1 MDGSN
6 PLWPATVFVFIL
18 SLFEGIVYM
27 KRFAALFAAF
37 CIACSV
43 LAVPAAAVGYDPST
57 VYSVQAESAYVV
69 NTDTNIII
77 YEKASGQPV
86 KAGGLTKLMSIA
98 LILTNYGDALDTTT
112 VTQPQAI
119 SDYVYGTTHA
129 DIRIGE
135 TLTLRQ
141 AMYAMMLP
149 NANEAAMT
157 TAYCLS
163 GNDLTGW
170 VSQMNSLSQRIGTT
184 GSTWTDACGIDGGNT
199 TTARDMYL
207 ILRYLMGFD
216 AFVEI
221 AGTYTYEMPVNTHH
235 ASGYSILSTNKML
248 NKSADGGRY
257 YRSAVQG
264 GKTDVSGIVE
274 SKGVV
279 TQSFVSWATQNGETY
294 IFCVM
299 NSPAAADVSGGS
311 NLRPALYE
319 TAQLLDWVYA
329 SFAIQPALDTDEPLC
344 EVKVKYSLGVDTLK
358 LYPADSMM
366 TILPSTSDS
375 TVTQKV
381 FNLPEAVYA
390 PVQKGDVVG
399 SVTLLL
405 AGEEIGRVDL
415 LAGQDVERNGI
426 LFTVAKLQEFFGSLY
441 FRVVVILSVLSA
453 AVYLAWFAVTAV
465 RERNSKK
472 IRRR

>member
-1 MDGSN
+1 
-6 PLWPATVFVFIL
+6 
-18 SLFEGIVYM
+18 M

-37 CIACSV
+37 CVAFSM

-57 VYSVQAESAYVV
+57 VYSVQAESAYIV

-77 YEKASGQPV
+77 YEKSSEQPV
-86 KAGGLTKLMSIA
+86 KAGGLTKLMSLA

-157 TAYCLS
+157 AAYCLS

-184 GSTWTDACGIDGGNT
+184 GSTWTDACGIDGGNV

-216 AFVEI
+216 AFVEV
-221 AGTYTYEMPVNTHH
+221 AGAYSYDMPANAHH
-235 ASGYSILSTNKML
+235 ASGYSIFSTNRML
-248 NKSADGGRY
+248 SKSADGGRY
-257 YRSAVQG
+257 YHSAVQG

-299 NSPAAADVSGGS
+299 NSPAAADVTGNST
-311 NLRPALYE
+311 LRPALYE
-319 TAQLLDWVYA
+319 TLQLLKWVYD
-329 SFAIQPALDTDEPLC
+329 SFSIQPALDPDEPLC
-344 EVKVKYSLGVDTLK
+344 EVKVKYSLDTDTLK

-366 TILPSTSDS
+366 TILPSSSDS
-375 TVTQKV
+375 TVTQKI
-381 FNLPEAVYA
+381 FNLPDAVYA
-390 PVQKGDVVG
+390 PIQKGDVVG

-405 AGEEIGRVDL
+405 AGEEIGRVNL
-415 LAGQDVERNGI
+415 LAGQDVERNSV

-441 FRVVVILSVLSA
+441 FRVVVILTVLAVA
-453 AVYLAWFAVTAV
+453 AYLVWFAVTAV